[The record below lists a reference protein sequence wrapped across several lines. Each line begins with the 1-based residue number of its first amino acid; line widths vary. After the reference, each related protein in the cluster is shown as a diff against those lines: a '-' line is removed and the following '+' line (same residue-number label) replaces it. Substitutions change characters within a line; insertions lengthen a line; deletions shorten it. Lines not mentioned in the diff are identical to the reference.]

1 MVRRARASRIALLA
15 LGLGMGLGGV
25 ALGPAHAQ
33 PLSGTGMSG
42 SGTIVGTRAPLSS
55 RLGLNVGRNLV
66 YSPDAEE
73 RLRAV
78 DRLASLGTPE
88 AIEALL
94 EAMESGSPLARDP
107 LARLAVVRA
116 LAPHAGRSDVRTFLV
131 REMMDAGARRDVTSG
146 LAGLVRDTA
155 ALVLARRG
163 DADAIQA
170 LATAAVLRGP
180 AGEAARAAMI
190 AVPPRGLDPIL
201 FEETEEEPEPADDEA
216 GDRDKKPAPKKDAKD
231 TERAKPVKE
240 TDKKPKFKKTPRVL
254 SGAVITFLGDL
265 GDLRAIPA
273 LREELDRADRPTRA
287 AAALALAK
295 LGDAS
300 VAKVVR
306 GWVDENDARFALAAT
321 EVLIVL
327 GDAGAVEALKKV
339 LEKEPVRSQ
348 AVKLAYEL
356 ASPEVVEPLAKLLP
370 DLDGTDQLRALMA
383 LGRAGAADKI
393 VPHLGDA
400 KLGPAATSALAMCSG
415 EQASAA
421 IEKGLGDSA
430 KRRAFA
436 RVAVMRA
443 IVLRERVSGLDDV
456 LVALSASSDAS
467 DVEVGALGRVALGD
481 ASVEKILAEAKDD
494 KPQLALARVSGAARG
509 ALSRKAHGGLEA
521 LAKEL
526 ADVDAQAPT
535 QRQIAAGIALLST
548 DASDKVSF
556 LTLLQMAEGGGPLAP
571 LAARALPRRADETM
585 KKRLLALLG
594 GTDPTVRV
602 GIALGLADSPHK
614 AAVSWLAHAYVREE
628 DVQVRR
634 ALIASLTR
642 RSESQ
647 RTSVLELARDLD
659 PDAEV
664 RSLAAA
670 GLSGRG
676 VPDAVLRGGVNGD
689 LVAFF
694 SVAGADGS
702 AAARSMRLVL
712 PSGVALPLVTAADG
726 ALLMPGVPYGRASLE
741 LGTIASAAAPPATTA
756 DDAK

>member
-1 MVRRARASRIALLA
+1 MVRRASAVGIALA
-15 LGLGMGLGGV
+15 TLGLGGQQI
-25 ALGPAHAQ
+25 HAQ
-33 PLSGTGMSG
+33 PLTATGTMSG
-42 SGTIVGTRAPLSS
+42 SGTIVGARAPLTS

-190 AVPPRGLDPIL
+190 AVPPRVLDPIL

-216 GDRDKKPAPKKDAKD
+216 ADDKKPAPKKDAKD
-231 TERAKPVKE
+231 AKPATSDKDAKNPR
-240 TDKKPKFKKTPRVL
+240 DKKPKFKKTPRVL
-254 SGAVITFLGDL
+254 SGAVIAFLGDL

-295 LGDAS
+295 LGDGS
-300 VAKVVR
+300 VAKTVR
-306 GWVDENDARFALAAT
+306 GWVEENDARFALAAT

-327 GDAGAVEALKKV
+327 GDAGAEEALKKV
-339 LEKEPVRSQ
+339 LEKEAVRSQ
-348 AVKLAYEL
+348 AVKLAYDL
-356 ASPEVVEPLAKLLP
+356 ASPNVVEPLAKLLP
-370 DLDGTDQLRALMA
+370 DLEGTDQIRALMA

-393 VPHLGDA
+393 VSFLGDA

-415 EQASAA
+415 EQAKTT
-421 IEKGLGDSA
+421 IEKGLGESS

-443 IVLRERVSGLDDV
+443 IVLRERVSGLGDA
-456 LVALSASSDAS
+456 LSALSASADAS

-481 ASVEKILAEAKDD
+481 ASVEKILAETKDK
-494 KPQLALARVSGAARG
+494 KPEVALALVSGAARG
-509 ALSRKAHGGLEA
+509 ALSSKAHGLA
-521 LAKEL
+521 TLAKEL
-526 ADVDAQAPT
+526 VDVDAQAPT
-535 QRQIAAGIALLST
+535 QRQIAAGISLLST
-548 DASDKVSF
+548 DASDEISF
-556 LTLLQMAEGGGPLAP
+556 VTLLQMAEGGGPLAP

-602 GIALGLADSPHK
+602 GIALGLAESPHK
-614 AAVSWLAHAYVREE
+614 SAVSWLGHAYLREE

-642 RSESQ
+642 RTESQ

-659 PDAEV
+659 PDTEV

-670 GLSGRG
+670 GLSNRG
-676 VPDAVLRGGVNGD
+676 VPEAVLRGGVNGD
-689 LVAFF
+689 LAAFF
-694 SVAGADGS
+694 SVSGADGS

-726 ALLMPGVPYGRASLE
+726 ALLVPGVPYGRASLE
-741 LGTIASAAAPPATTA
+741 LGTIASAEAPSE
-756 DDAK
+756 